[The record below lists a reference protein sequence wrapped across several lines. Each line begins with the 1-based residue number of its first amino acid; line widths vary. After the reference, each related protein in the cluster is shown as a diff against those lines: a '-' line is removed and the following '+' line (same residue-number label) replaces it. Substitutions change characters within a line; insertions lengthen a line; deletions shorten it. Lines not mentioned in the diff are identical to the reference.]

1 MMVDSISRLFAHS
14 PIRPIQMHMKK
25 VQETV
30 VKLGDFAEAT
40 YESDWDKAEKVR
52 AEINEHEHEAD
63 ALKEDLRSS
72 LPKSL
77 LMPVA
82 RADVL
87 ALLGM
92 QDKLANKSKD
102 ISGLMLG
109 RKMQVPAAIQAEFR
123 EFLSRCIE
131 STAKAFRAI
140 EELDDLFETGFS
152 RNERAKVQVFLEEVD
167 RQESECD
174 SLQVKLRA
182 SLMAIEE
189 TEPPVQVFFLYR
201 VIEEI
206 GELSDIAHRV
216 GSRLT
221 ILLAR

>member
-1 MMVDSISRLFAHS
+1 MVDSISKLFAQS
-14 PIRPIQMHMKK
+14 PIRPIQVHMIK

-30 VKLGDFAEAT
+30 ARLGDFAEAIFQG
-40 YESDWDKAEKVR
+40 DWGEAEKLRV
-52 AEINEHEHEAD
+52 EIGINEHEAD
-63 ALKEDLRSS
+63 AMKEELRAN
-72 LPKSL
+72 LPTSL

-109 RKMQVPAAIQAEFR
+109 RKMRVPATLQEEFT
-123 EFLSRCIE
+123 EFLARCIE
-131 STAKAFRAI
+131 STAKALRAI

-152 RNERAKVQVFLEEVD
+152 RNERAKVQVFLDELD
-167 RQESECD
+167 TLESECD
-174 SLQVKLRA
+174 SLQIDLRA

-189 TEPPVQVFFLYR
+189 TLPPVQVFFLYR

-206 GELSDIAHRV
+206 GDLSDIAHRV

-221 ILLAR
+221 ILLVR